1 MQKIRRFGVV
11 LFKKTDTA
19 KEVTEELI
27 SWSRLS
33 GATVHFH
40 PNTPTVM
47 LPESGVVSP
56 DEETFL
62 DASDAVISIGGDGTF
77 LTAAHIVKFTEIPVI
92 GINLGRV
99 GFLANIEADDF
110 TRCLD
115 RITEGEYQT
124 LERMVLEIQLF
135 RDGKELREF
144 HALNDTYINRTV
156 ARLISV
162 SLWYGDEYITDYI
175 ADGLIVST
183 PSGSTAYSLSAGGPI
198 MAPGL
203 HAFLITPICP
213 HSISERPIVLSSDKE
228 IRLKV
233 NSKTGMLFSVD
244 GIDSIE
250 LQAEDE
256 LVISYK
262 GTNTNL
268 IQFSQKS
275 YFDTLRQKLNW
286 GQQGGN
292 KEGKC

>member
-1 MQKIRRFGVV
+1 MHKISRFGIV
-11 LFKKTDTA
+11 LFKRTDA
-19 KEVTEELI
+19 AQEVIEELLL
-27 SWSRLS
+27 WSKTS
-33 GATVHFH
+33 GALVTFH
-40 PNTPTVM
+40 PDTPREM
-47 LPESGVVSP
+47 IGN
-56 DEETFL
+56 
-62 DASDAVISIGGDGTF
+62 DAVISSSEKAFVADAEAVVSIGGDGTF

-99 GFLANIEADDF
+99 GFLANIEANNF
-110 TRCLD
+110 TRCLK
-115 RITEGEYQT
+115 RIMNGEYQT
-124 LERMVLEIQLF
+124 LERMVLEIQLV
-135 RDGKELREF
+135 RKGEVLKTF

-162 SLWYGDEYITDYI
+162 SLWYGEEYITDYS

-198 MAPGL
+198 VAPGL
-203 HAFLITPICP
+203 RAFLITPICP
-213 HSISERPIVLSSDKE
+213 HSISERPIVLSADKA

-233 NSKTGMLFSVD
+233 NSRTGMLFSVD

-250 LQAEDE
+250 LETDDE
-256 LVISYK
+256 LTISYQ

-286 GQQGGN
+286 GQQGGH